1 MRKGE
6 KSKKM
11 IKKYFIPIRGHKTVF
26 AKSEKEAYKIVDKD
40 LVDGFVVVTGKELVA
55 VLDQS
60 FKEIMESKK
69 EEA

>member
-40 LVDGFVVVTGKELVA
+40 LETTHQNFNLKTYV
-55 VLDQS
+55 
-60 FKEIMESKK
+60 IR
-69 EEA
+69 